1 MCQGCGCHNE
11 SDEVVLK
18 VEGMTCG
25 HCTSAVEK
33 AVHALPGVSVAH
45 AELNDSTVAV
55 KFDSSVIG
63 LDAIKKSIVDAGYQV
78 N

>member
-11 SDEVVLK
+11 SDHVVLK

-33 AVHALPGVSVAH
+33 AVHALPGVSEVKADVS
-45 AELNDSTVAV
+45 EGTVFV
-55 KFDSSVIG
+55 KFDSAVVG
-63 LDAIKKSIVDAGYQV
+63 LDPIKEAITEAGYTV